1 MPTETTPG
9 IDVEGERI
17 RTIKDVGVL
26 LEFLGQRADS
36 RLQAHFEDTRGDL
49 GAPIRKLAVPPC
61 RTYRHFLNRLVGLT
75 GPLPGLR
82 VDATAAPVQPHSPP
96 EGDEGLGDLAFLYFS
111 RDFLAAVAA
120 PATVETICV
129 TRAYKVARRYSL
141 LSPLLHPRRPRGV
154 GARTATSPD
163 SGDEC
168 AASAKRLAF
177 RVVAVEY
184 GAILLTLLTL
194 IISAYALSGRMILDS
209 QRQIL
214 ADYAAIGHD
223 MEELAKDVPATAG
236 LAGDA
241 SLPAAALCDGA
252 TPNLATPV
260 QKAELVVQSGA
271 AASGKAALPPSDS
284 AHFTVLGL
292 HRCSL
297 YWRSKHA
304 TEDIAAV
311 TLHLVSWTRVVVG
324 LPNIGNVFGVSE
336 AFIRESADMHSEW
349 CNRLG
354 LERDANG
361 HCVPALQDLIYHTRE
376 VADSLLGCIA
386 LYVLPALYGCLGAAA
401 ATLRALRR
409 KVDLSLVTVT
419 DRGRVQQDVILGLLC
434 GAIIGLFFGYISK
447 ETPGAGLGLSALALL
462 AGYNVSGVF
471 AFLDELSNRV
481 FQPAQA
487 GHSETRPG

>member
-1 MPTETTPG
+1 M
-9 IDVEGERI
+9 
-17 RTIKDVGVL
+17 
-26 LEFLGQRADS
+26 
-36 RLQAHFEDTRGDL
+36 
-49 GAPIRKLAVPPC
+49 
-61 RTYRHFLNRLVGLT
+61 
-75 GPLPGLR
+75 
-82 VDATAAPVQPHSPP
+82 
-96 EGDEGLGDLAFLYFS
+96 
-111 RDFLAAVAA
+111 AA

-141 LSPLLHPRRPRGV
+141 LSPLLHPRRPRGL

-194 IISAYALSGRMILDS
+194 IISAYSLSGRMILDS

-214 ADYAAIGHD
+214 ADYAAIGQD
-223 MEELAKDVPATAG
+223 MEEFAKDMPATAAP
-236 LAGDA
+236 AGDA

-260 QKAELVVQSGA
+260 QKVELVVQSGA
-271 AASGKAALPPSDS
+271 AAGGKAALPPSDS

-349 CNRLG
+349 CKRLG
-354 LERDANG
+354 LELGHRRALSPGEIADLGNREIDVRAEFVANASPDG
-361 HCVPALQDLIYHTRE
+361 HTLIFVNSAHAILKFLNKSLPFDPVHDFAGVSIEIARRIRSDFDPKEMVDPDRIEGLDDLIEESIRFKY
-376 VADSLLGCIA
+376 IA
-386 LYVLPALYGCLGAAA
+386 APLTQA
-401 ATLRALRR
+401 
-409 KVDLSLVTVT
+409 
-419 DRGRVQQDVILGLLC
+419 QI
-434 GAIIGLFFGYISK
+434 K
-447 ETPGAGLGLSALALL
+447 ELIQIP
-462 AGYNVSGVF
+462 
-471 AFLDELSNRV
+471 R
-481 FQPAQA
+481 
-487 GHSETRPG
+487 